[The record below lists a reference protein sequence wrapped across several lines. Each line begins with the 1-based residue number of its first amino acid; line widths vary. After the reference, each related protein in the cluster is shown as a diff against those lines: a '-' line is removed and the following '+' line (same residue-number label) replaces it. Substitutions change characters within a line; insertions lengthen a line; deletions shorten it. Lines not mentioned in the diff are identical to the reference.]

1 LKDFRGKVAVV
12 TGSGNGIGRAIA
24 KKLHDEGMKVVLAD
38 IEESALKEAA
48 DAIGGGDDVLTVQ
61 TDVSSLQDI
70 QRLAD
75 ATIDRF
81 GGVHVLCNNA
91 GVNAYGFTVWEA
103 PDETWNWVFGV
114 NIWGVIYGIRVFLP
128 LMMKAGEGH
137 IVNTGSGATLISAPL
152 RSAYA
157 ASKHAVYAISESL
170 HAELS
175 KAESPVKISL
185 FIPGRH
191 KTTIRDSSKR
201 WPKRLGDVA
210 ALGPDGLNSSMPM
223 TTELGAEDP
232 STAAETVFEALNSG
246 RFLAMHHSKTGYAAM
261 ATRLNEMAGLDPVL

>member
-1 LKDFRGKVAVV
+1 MKDFRGKVAVV

-61 TDVSSLQDI
+61 TDVASLQDI

-75 ATIDRF
+75 ATVERF
-81 GGVHVLCNNA
+81 GAVHVLCNNA

-128 LMMKAGEGH
+128 LMMEAGEGH

-170 HAELS
+170 HA
-175 KAESPVKISL
+175 
-185 FIPGRH
+185 GQ
-191 KTTIRDSSKR
+191 
-201 WPKRLGDVA
+201 
-210 ALGPDGLNSSMPM
+210 
-223 TTELGAEDP
+223 
-232 STAAETVFEALNSG
+232 
-246 RFLAMHHSKTGYAAM
+246 
-261 ATRLNEMAGLDPVL
+261 